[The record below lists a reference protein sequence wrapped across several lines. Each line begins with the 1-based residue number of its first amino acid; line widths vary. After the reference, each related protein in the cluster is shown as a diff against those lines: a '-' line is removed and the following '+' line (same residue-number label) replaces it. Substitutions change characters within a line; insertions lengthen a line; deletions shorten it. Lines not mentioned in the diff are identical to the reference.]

1 MPAHRHLTWEIP
13 VSTSVRVRTVRRCAG
28 VVAAATAA
36 TLLLATPA
44 SAHVEVGSEGARALA
59 ENVTLNFDAATESD
73 AAGITKLEV
82 FLPKGITPADV
93 TYGKGPAG
101 WKLAATGKGFTV
113 SGPAVEVGKD
123 VTYSVV
129 VRQLPDVKSLVF
141 KTLQTY
147 DDGRVDR
154 WIELEESSGGGH
166 GHSAPVL
173 ELREAAPGAEPVAP
187 TPSASP
193 TPVTPSPSAP
203 PATEP
208 ADVQPT
214 ASDRATVTAEE
225 DGSSPALPIGIAV
238 AVLALA
244 GGLWWFL
251 KRRRTGTA

>member
-1 MPAHRHLTWEIP
+1 M
-13 VSTSVRVRTVRRCAG
+13 STSVRVRTVRRRAG
-28 VVAAATAA
+28 VVAAAIAA
-36 TLLLATPA
+36 TLVLATPA
-44 SAHVEVGSEGARALA
+44 SAHVEVASEGARALA

-93 TYGKGPAG
+93 TYGKGPVG
-101 WKLAATGKGFTV
+101 WKLAPTDKGFTV
-113 SGPAVEVGKD
+113 SGPPVAVGED

-129 VRQLPDVKSLVF
+129 VRQLPDAKSLVF

-154 WIELEESSGGGH
+154 WIELEESSGGHGH

-173 ELREAAPGAEPVAP
+173 ELKEAAPGAEPVAP

-193 TPVTPSPSAP
+193 TSAAPSPSAP

-208 ADVQPT
+208 ADGKPT
-214 ASDRATVTAEE
+214 ASDRATATAEE

-244 GGLWWFL
+244 GGGLWWFL
-251 KRRRTGTA
+251 KSRRTGSA

>member
-1 MPAHRHLTWEIP
+1 M
-13 VSTSVRVRTVRRCAG
+13 STSVRPCTRRRSAAG
-28 VVAAATAA
+28 VVAAAIAA

-44 SAHVEVGSEGARALA
+44 SAHVEVASEGARALA
-59 ENVTLNFDAATESD
+59 ENVTLNFDVATESD

-101 WKLAATGKGFTV
+101 WKLAPTDKGFTV
-113 SGPAVEVGKD
+113 SGPPVAVGED

-129 VRQLPDVKSLVF
+129 VRQLPDAKSLVF

-154 WIELEESSGGGH
+154 WIELEESSGGH

-173 ELREAAPGAEPVAP
+173 ELKEAAPGAEPVAP

-193 TPVTPSPSAP
+193 TSAAPSPSAP

-208 ADVQPT
+208 ADVKPT
-214 ASDRATVTAEE
+214 ASDRATATEGSDRATATAEE
-225 DGSSPALPIGIAV
+225 DDSSPALPIGIAV

-244 GGLWWFL
+244 GGGLWWFL
-251 KRRRTGTA
+251 KSRCTGSA

>member
-1 MPAHRHLTWEIP
+1 M
-13 VSTSVRVRTVRRCAG
+13 STSVRARTGRRSAG
-28 VVAAATAA
+28 VVAAAIAA
-36 TLLLATPA
+36 TLVLATPA
-44 SAHVEVGSEGARALA
+44 SAHVEVASEGARALA

-93 TYGKGPAG
+93 TYGKGPTG
-101 WKLAATGKGFTV
+101 WKLDPTEQGFTV
-113 SGPAVEVGKD
+113 SGPAAAVGED

-129 VRQLPDVKSLVF
+129 VRQLPDAKSLVF

-173 ELREAAPGAEPVAP
+173 ELKAAAPGAEPVAP
-187 TPSASP
+187 VPSATP
-193 TPVTPSPSAP
+193 TSATPSPSAP

-208 ADVQPT
+208 AAAQPPP
-214 ASDRATVTAEE
+214 SDRATAAAEE

-251 KRRRTGTA
+251 RHRRTGTA

>member
-1 MPAHRHLTWEIP
+1 M
-13 VSTSVRVRTVRRCAG
+13 STSVRPRTRRRSAAG
-28 VVAAATAA
+28 VVAAIAA

-44 SAHVEVGSEGARALA
+44 SAHVEVASEGARALA

-93 TYGKGPAG
+93 TYGKGPDG
-101 WKLAATGKGFTV
+101 WKLAPTDKGFTV
-113 SGPAVEVGKD
+113 SGPPVAVGED

-129 VRQLPDVKSLVF
+129 VRQLPDAKSLVF

-154 WIELEESSGGGH
+154 WIELEESSGGHGH

-173 ELREAAPGAEPVAP
+173 ELKEAAPGAEPVAP

-193 TPVTPSPSAP
+193 TPSATPSPSAP
-203 PATEP
+203 PTTEP
-208 ADVQPT
+208 ADVKPT
-214 ASDRATVTAEE
+214 ASDRAMATEGSDRATATADE

-244 GGLWWFL
+244 AGGLWWFL
-251 KRRRTGTA
+251 KRRRSGTA

>member
-1 MPAHRHLTWEIP
+1 M
-13 VSTSVRVRTVRRCAG
+13 STSVRVRTVHRCAG
-28 VVAAATAA
+28 VVAAAIAA
-36 TLLLATPA
+36 TLVLATPA

-82 FLPKGITPADV
+82 FLPKGITPVDV

-101 WKLAATGKGFTV
+101 WKLAPTDKGFTV
-113 SGPAVEVGKD
+113 SGPPVAVGED

-129 VRQLPDVKSLVF
+129 VRQLPDAKSLVF

-173 ELREAAPGAEPVAP
+173 ELQEAAPGPEPVAP

-193 TPVTPSPSAP
+193 TTAPPSPSAP
-203 PATEP
+203 PTTEP
-208 ADVQPT
+208 ADVKPT
-214 ASDRATVTAEE
+214 ASDRATTAAEE

-244 GGLWWFL
+244 GGGLWWFL
-251 KRRRTGTA
+251 KSRRTGTA

>member
-1 MPAHRHLTWEIP
+1 M
-13 VSTSVRVRTVRRCAG
+13 STSVRARTGRRSAG
-28 VVAAATAA
+28 VVAAAIAA
-36 TLLLATPA
+36 TLVLATPA
-44 SAHVEVGSEGARALA
+44 SAHVEVASEGARALA
-59 ENVTLNFDAATESD
+59 ENVTLTFDAATESD

-101 WKLAATGKGFTV
+101 WKLAPTEKGFTV
-113 SGPAVEVGKD
+113 SGPAAAVGED

-129 VRQLPDVKSLVF
+129 VRQLPDAESLVF

-173 ELREAAPGAEPVAP
+173 ELQEAAPGAEPVAP
-187 TPSASP
+187 TPSATP
-193 TPVTPSPSAP
+193 TSATPSPSAP
-203 PATEP
+203 PTTEP
-208 ADVQPT
+208 ADAKPT
-214 ASDRATVTAEE
+214 ASDLPLLRAEE
-225 DGSSPALPIGIAV
+225 SGSSSALPIGIGIGV

-244 GGLWWFL
+244 GAGLWWFL
-251 KRRRTGTA
+251 KSRRNGTA

>member
-1 MPAHRHLTWEIP
+1 M
-13 VSTSVRVRTVRRCAG
+13 STSVRVRAVRRCAG
-28 VVAAATAA
+28 VVAAAIAA
-36 TLLLATPA
+36 TLVLATPA

-82 FLPKGITPADV
+82 FLPKGIAPADV

-101 WKLAATGKGFTV
+101 WKLAPTDKGFTV
-113 SGPAVEVGKD
+113 SGPPVAVGTD
-123 VTYSVV
+123 VAVSVV
-129 VRQLPDVKSLVF
+129 VRQLPDAKSLVF

-173 ELREAAPGAEPVAP
+173 KLQAAAPGAEPVAP
-187 TPSASP
+187 TPSARPTPSASP
-193 TPVTPSPSAP
+193 TSATPSPSAP
-203 PATEP
+203 PATET
-208 ADVQPT
+208 ADAKPT
-214 ASDRATVTAEE
+214 ASDRATATAEE

-244 GGLWWFL
+244 GGGLWWFL
-251 KRRRTGTA
+251 KSRRTGTT

>member
-1 MPAHRHLTWEIP
+1 M
-13 VSTSVRVRTVRRCAG
+13 STSVRPRTRRRSAAG
-28 VVAAATAA
+28 VVAAAIAA
-36 TLLLATPA
+36 TLVLATPA
-44 SAHVEVGSEGARALA
+44 SAHVEVASEGARALA

-82 FLPKGITPADV
+82 FLPKGIAPADV

-101 WKLAATGKGFTV
+101 WKLAPTDKGFTV
-113 SGPAVEVGKD
+113 SGPPVAVGED

-129 VRQLPDVKSLVF
+129 VRQLPDAKSLVF

-154 WIELEESSGGGH
+154 WIELEESSGGHGHGH

-173 ELREAAPGAEPVAP
+173 ELKEAAPGAEPVAP

-193 TPVTPSPSAP
+193 TPSATPSPSAP
-203 PATEP
+203 PTTEP
-208 ADVQPT
+208 AEAKP
-214 ASDRATVTAEE
+214 SATPLPLLRAEE
-225 DGSSPALPIGIAV
+225 DGSSSTLPLGIGIGIAV
-238 AVLALA
+238 LALAA

-251 KRRRTGTA
+251 KRRRSGTA

>member
-1 MPAHRHLTWEIP
+1 M
-13 VSTSVRVRTVRRCAG
+13 STSVRVRTVRRSAG
-28 VVAAATAA
+28 VAAAAIAA
-36 TLLLATPA
+36 TLVLATPA

-101 WKLAATGKGFTV
+101 WKLVPTDKGFTV
-113 SGPAVEVGKD
+113 SGPPVAVGED
-123 VTYSVV
+123 VSYSVV
-129 VRQLPDVKSLVF
+129 VRQLPDAKSLVF

-154 WIELEESSGGGH
+154 WIELGESSGGGH

-173 ELREAAPGAEPVAP
+173 KLQAAAPGAEPVAP

-193 TPVTPSPSAP
+193 TSAAPSPSDP
-203 PATEP
+203 PATATET
-208 ADVQPT
+208 ADAKPT
-214 ASDRATVTAEE
+214 ASDRATAAAEE
-225 DGSSPALPIGIAV
+225 DGSSPALPIGIVV

-244 GGLWWFL
+244 GGGLWWFL
-251 KRRRTGTA
+251 KSRRTGTA